1 MGNTPMDSA
10 STGLLAGPS
19 STGLQ
24 AFEQP
29 HQEGLSLLLEALSES
44 SRKFLFHYKVPGGP

>member
-1 MGNTPMDSA
+1 MDSA
-10 STGLLAGPS
+10 SADLLAGLS

-29 HQEGLSLLLEALSES
+29 HEEGLSLLLEAVSE
-44 SRKFLFHYKVPGGP
+44 RPQNFLVSLQVPAGH